1 MKNRPITARVKSG
14 MFKTKE
20 PLLNVGPA
28 GVDGNNKTRTMPSPS
43 KMKGYAMKSSPF
55 KQETNAATDALE
67 RNKTTKSYSDGKIYI
82 NKEGTKV
89 VPGEVVQKE
98 IMKTVNTDDY
108 DGSGGYMDPDKWAK
122 WLKTPAGQEYTRKNT
137 KEVGTGKFE
146 EVKGDDKIE
155 TTNDKFVAK
164 IARKGQAQTAF
175 ESRNN
180 LRRGLQ
186 ANRKTKKAEIK
197 NARSKAKGG
206 GYYKTSAPDAD
217 GNTTREFVKA
227 SENKGVK
234 ETRKEV
240 RKANRRRKENDK
252 EAREGLEGKEKRLQ
266 RKADRRLRKNLKKT
280 KIDKAKDRAKGFKDE
295 KSDIKAMQN
304 ERNRQLGLSE
314 SRNAQ
319 IQSTQGK
326 SGFSTGD
333 KSLVLDQV
341 DMQQGEDSL
350 NDQLNAAPNKM
361 GKPGFFKKKSPMKIN
376 YFKK

>member
-89 VPGEVVQKE
+89 VPGEMIQKE
-98 IMKTVNTDDY
+98 ITKTKDF
-108 DGSGGYMDPDKWAK
+108 DKNWDESKYGPYSEWIKNPANKAK
-122 WLKTPAGQEYTRKNT
+122 EDKFIENQQI
-137 KEVGTGKFE
+137 GTGKFK

-361 GKPGFFKKKSPMKIN
+361 GKPGFFKKKSPMKMN